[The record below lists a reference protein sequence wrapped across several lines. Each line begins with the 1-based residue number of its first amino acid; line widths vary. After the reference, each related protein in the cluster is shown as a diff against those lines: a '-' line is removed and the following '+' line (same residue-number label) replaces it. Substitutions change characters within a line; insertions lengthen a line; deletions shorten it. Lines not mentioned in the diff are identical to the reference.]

1 LNERIISDIF
11 INTTISYSEYTLSSV
26 KLMLATVF
34 ACTDCG
40 AELEIPEDA
49 LPGEIIGC
57 PDCGLD
63 YVIEVDESGGKQL
76 KELLIEGEDWG
87 E

>member
-1 LNERIISDIF
+1 M
-11 INTTISYSEYTLSSV
+11 T
-26 KLMLATVF
+26 F

-40 AELEIPEDA
+40 AVLEMPEDG
-49 LPGEIIGC
+49 LQGEIIGC

-63 YVIEVDESGGKQL
+63 YVIEDDGNGSKHL
-76 KELLIEGEDWG
+76 RELVIEGEDWG